1 MPKRFQHPDGPPL
14 PANRQMNWSIDS
26 NGLTATGQSEILKQL
41 GRQLQSDYQG
51 LLKEPAPD
59 RIKNLLKR
67 LEERGDPQGDEDI

>member
-1 MPKRFQHPDGPPL
+1 MPKRFQDPDGPPF
-14 PANRQMNWSIDS
+14 PMNRHLGWSIGS
-26 NGLTATGQSEILKQL
+26 NGLTANGQTEILRQL

-67 LEERGDPQGDEDI
+67 LEERGDYPDEEDI